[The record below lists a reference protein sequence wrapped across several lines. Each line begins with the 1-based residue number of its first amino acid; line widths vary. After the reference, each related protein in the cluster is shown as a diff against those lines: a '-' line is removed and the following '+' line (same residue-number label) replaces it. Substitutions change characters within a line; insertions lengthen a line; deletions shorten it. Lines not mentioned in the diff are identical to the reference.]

1 MYDAVVRLSS
11 LANND
16 EALDMKS
23 DWNVTYPF
31 QR

>member
-1 MYDAVVRLSS
+1 MYDAVVRPSS

-23 DWNVTYPF
+23 DWKVIYPF

>member
-1 MYDAVVRLSS
+1 VRLAS

-23 DWNVTYPF
+23 DWKVIYPF

>member
-1 MYDAVVRLSS
+1 MYDAVVRPSS

-23 DWNVTYPF
+23 DWKVTYPF
-31 QR
+31 ER